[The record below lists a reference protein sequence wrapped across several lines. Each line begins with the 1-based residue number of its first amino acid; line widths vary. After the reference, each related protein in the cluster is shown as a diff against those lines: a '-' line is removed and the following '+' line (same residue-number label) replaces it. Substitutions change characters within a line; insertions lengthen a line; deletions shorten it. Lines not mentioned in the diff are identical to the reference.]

1 MQIERG
7 EESGS
12 RRLIS
17 PFVTTAWTTP
27 DRAKPRISAHRISQ
41 PIAKAID
48 RADTRAFSIF
58 SPSAHRMRSPDPRK
72 DRECVEQP
80 VREAGESARQ
90 DGYTHGGDDSA
101 RGELKC
107 STEPTKHPEP
117 QYEAVSEYRC
127 RKERQPQSER
137 IEPEE
142 NYALRN
148 RRGHR
153 ARGQDCAKHRPDA
166 PGPAEGEGDAD

>member
-41 PIAKAID
+41 PITNAID
-48 RADTRAFSIF
+48 RAERRAFSIF

-80 VREAGESARQ
+80 IREAREPACQEGDAHSGNNNAR
-90 DGYTHGGDDSA
+90 A
-101 RGELKC
+101 ELKC
-107 STEPTKHPEP
+107 
-117 QYEAVSEYRC
+117 
-127 RKERQPQSER
+127 
-137 IEPEE
+137 
-142 NYALRN
+142 
-148 RRGHR
+148 
-153 ARGQDCAKHRPDA
+153 
-166 PGPAEGEGDAD
+166 